1 MKRIL
6 ITVLITLFC
15 FGIGATSFVVNDLSS
30 YVKWYQNELQPN
42 MEKNKKDKEQQRRQ
56 KEEQKHWE
64 HTKHNQDRL
73 EQQYTPQPANTTQAN
88 VPSNEHSNAPS
99 AAQSNTP
106 STTTANQ

>member
-42 MEKNKKDKEQQRRQ
+42 MEKNKKDKAQQKRQ
-56 KEEQKHWE
+56 KEEEKHWE
-64 HTKHNQDRL
+64 RTKHNQDNL
-73 EQQYTPQPANTTQAN
+73 NHQNTPQQAN
-88 VPSNEHSNAPS
+88 VPNNEHSNAPS

-106 STTTANQ
+106 STISN